1 MPSQDTPPEKRE
13 SVRRHTD
20 EPVFP
25 TRCRLP
31 TGTGAARAD
40 RIQDK
45 HHDVYTAFGNT
56 HGLNPHRSYGCL
68 VPPEVGAVIGRWLR
82 GDG

>member
-1 MPSQDTPPEKRE
+1 MPSQDTPPETHE

-20 EPVFP
+20 EPVCP

-31 TGTGAARAD
+31 TGAGPGRAG
-40 RIQDK
+40 RIRDK
-45 HHDVYTAFGNT
+45 QHVVYTEFRNK
-56 HGLNPHRSYGCL
+56 HGLNPHRSCGYL
-68 VPPEVGAVIGRWLR
+68 AHPEAGAVIGRWLR